1 MPELSKRIATLNNG
15 GTDGWD
21 VFYKAR
27 RRVAAGEKITELT
40 IGEPDDKTDPTILEA
55 MHQSAIGGHTGYAA
69 VPGTPELR
77 AAVAERVS
85 AQTGVPTTSD
95 NVLITPGAQAALF
108 AAHLCACDPGDT
120 ALFVDPFYVTYPGS
134 IRGAGARPHAI
145 VTTPENGFCPTAAQ
159 LAETPDA
166 SSLLINT
173 PNNPTGTVYGAET
186 MDAICDFVRSR
197 DMWLISDEV
206 YSTQVW
212 DGTHISP
219 RSRDGMA
226 DRTLLIGSMS
236 KSHAMTGSRVGW
248 LVGPEDAIAH
258 LADLAIVTTYGVP
271 GYIQDAAVF
280 ALAQGKTL
288 EDKHAR
294 PFERRRDIAMQLLQG
309 SNAIRVIPPM
319 GAMYMMLDIRAT
331 GLSGEDFAH
340 RLLDERD
347 IAVMPG
353 DSFGQAAAGHI
364 RVAMTVDDQSFAK
377 AISSLREFAESLC
390 NDE

>member
-1 MPELSKRIATLNNG
+1 MPELSNRIATLNNG

-40 IGEPDDKTDPTILEA
+40 IGEPDDKTDPAILEA

-77 AAVAERVS
+77 EAVAKRVT
-85 AQTGVPTTSD
+85 AQSGVPTTAD

-108 AAHLCACDPGDT
+108 AAHLCACDAGDT
-120 ALFVDPFYVTYPGS
+120 ALYIDPYYVTYPGS
-134 IRGAGARPHAI
+134 IRGAGAVPHAI
-145 VTTPENGFCPTAAQ
+145 VTAPENGFCPTAAQ
-159 LAETPDA
+159 LSETPEA
-166 SSLLINT
+166 SSFLINT
-173 PNNPTGTVYGAET
+173 PNNPTGTVYDANTLE
-186 MDAICDFVRSR
+186 AICGFVRDR

-212 DGTHISP
+212 EGAHLSP
-219 RSRDGMA
+219 RALPDMA
-226 DRTLLIGSMS
+226 KRTLQIGSMS

-248 LVGPEDAIAH
+248 LIGPEEAIAH

-271 GYIQDAAVF
+271 GYIQDASVF
-280 ALAQGKTL
+280 ALAQGKAL

-294 PFERRRDIAMQLLQG
+294 PFERRKNIAMRLLSG
-309 SNAIRVIPPM
+309 SNVIQVIPPM
-319 GAMYMMLDIRAT
+319 GAMYMMLDIRST
-331 GLSGEDFAH
+331 GLSGEEFVH

-353 DSFGQAAAGHI
+353 ESFGQAAAGHI
-364 RVAMTVDDQSFAK
+364 RVAMTVDDQTFEQ
-377 AISSLREFAESLC
+377 AISTLREFAESL
-390 NDE
+390 

>member
-1 MPELSKRIATLNNG
+1 MPELSNRIATLNNG

-27 RRVAAGEKITELT
+27 SRVAAGEKITELT
-40 IGEPDDKTDPTILEA
+40 IGEPDDKTDLAILEA

-77 AAVAERVS
+77 EAVAKRVA
-85 AQTGVPTTSD
+85 AQSGVPTTSD

-108 AAHLCACDPGDT
+108 AAHLCACDAGDT
-120 ALFVDPFYVTYPGS
+120 ALYIDPYYVTYPGS
-134 IRGAGARPHAI
+134 IRGAGAVPHAT
-145 VTTPENGFCPTAAQ
+145 VTAPENGFRPTAAQ
-159 LAETPDA
+159 LAETPEA

-173 PNNPTGTVYGAET
+173 PNNPTGTVYGADT
-186 MDAICDFVRSR
+186 LDAICGFVRDR

-212 DGTHISP
+212 EGAHISP
-219 RSRDGMA
+219 RAMPDMA
-226 DRTLLIGSMS
+226 NRTLQIGSMS

-248 LVGPEDAIAH
+248 LIGPEVAIAH

-280 ALAQGKTL
+280 ALAQGKGL

-294 PFERRRDIAMQLLQG
+294 PFERRKNIAMRLLNG
-309 SNAIRVIPPM
+309 SNAIHVIPPM
-319 GAMYMMLDIRAT
+319 GAMYMMLDIRST
-331 GLSGEDFAH
+331 GLSGEEFAH

-353 DSFGQAAAGHI
+353 ESFGQAAAGHI
-364 RVAMTVDDQSFAK
+364 RVAMTVDDQTFEQ
-377 AISSLREFAESLC
+377 AISTLREFAESL
-390 NDE
+390 

>member
-1 MPELSKRIATLNNG
+1 MPELSNRIATLNNG

-27 RRVAAGEKITELT
+27 RRVASGEKITELT
-40 IGEPDDKTDPTILEA
+40 IGEPDDKTDPAILEA

-77 AAVAERVS
+77 EAVAKRVA
-85 AQTGVPTTSD
+85 AQSGVPTTAD

-108 AAHLCACDPGDT
+108 AAHLCACDTGDT
-120 ALFVDPFYVTYPGS
+120 ALYIDPYYVTYPGS
-134 IRGAGARPHAI
+134 IRGTGAVPHAI
-145 VTTPENGFCPTAAQ
+145 VTAPENGFCPTATQ
-159 LAETPDA
+159 LAETPKA

-173 PNNPTGTVYGAET
+173 PNNPTGTVYGADTLE
-186 MDAICDFVRSR
+186 AICGFVRDR

-212 DGTHISP
+212 EGAHISP
-219 RSRDGMA
+219 RALPDMEN
-226 DRTLLIGSMS
+226 RTLQIGSMS

-248 LVGPEDAIAH
+248 LIGPEAAIAH

-280 ALAQGKTL
+280 ALAQGKGL

-294 PFERRRDIAMQLLQG
+294 PFERRKNIAMRLLNG
-309 SNAIRVIPPM
+309 SNVIQVIPPM
-319 GAMYMMLDIRAT
+319 GAMYMMLDIRST
-331 GLSGEDFAH
+331 GLSGEEFAH

-353 DSFGQAAAGHI
+353 ESFGQAAAGHI
-364 RVAMTVDDQSFAK
+364 RVAMTVDDQTFEQ
-377 AISSLREFAESLC
+377 AISTLREFAESL
-390 NDE
+390 